1 MKLKL
6 KFYQIIV
13 LLLLSV
19 FFSTA
24 FKAPHPIKLTASL
37 VEYNPKT
44 KRLRME
50 CRVFIDDFASSIN
63 KTLTKD
69 IDPSDLSKED
79 KDGIEAYFK
88 KHYTLMVNDKTFPLK
103 FKTSTVMTKYN
114 VLTIKFY
121 EEVVN
126 LDIGDQICIKN
137 SLFFEEFGKLQ
148 SNRITA
154 RMPPFFPENNYET
167 TFEKFVITL
176 NL

>member
-1 MKLKL
+1 MKLKIKYYKIL
-6 KFYQIIV
+6 V
-13 LLLLSV
+13 LLLAV
-19 FFSTA
+19 FFSTG

-44 KRLRME
+44 KLLRME
-50 CRVFIDDFASSIN
+50 CRVFIDDFANSIN

-69 IDPSDLSKED
+69 INPSNLSKED

-88 KHYTLMVNDKTFPLK
+88 KHYTLMVNDQTFPLK
-103 FKTSTVMTKYN
+103 LETSEVMTKYN
-114 VLTIKFY
+114 VLTIKFSGK
-121 EEVVN
+121 VVA

-137 SLFFEEFGKLQ
+137 SLFFKEFGQLQ

-154 RMPPFFPENNYET
+154 RMPPFFPENNYQT
-167 TFEKFVITL
+167 TFEKFVITI